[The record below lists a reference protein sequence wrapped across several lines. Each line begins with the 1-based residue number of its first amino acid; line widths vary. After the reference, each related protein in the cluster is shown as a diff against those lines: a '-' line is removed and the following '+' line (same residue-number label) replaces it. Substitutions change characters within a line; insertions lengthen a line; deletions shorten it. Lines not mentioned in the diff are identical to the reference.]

1 MLHQSPQSQ
10 TRAKLSIAKQPEA
23 GGSDGV
29 QISSG
34 AALGPIPIQP
44 GVLQDGA
51 QGDLVELLTPWH
63 GVIMSLDA
71 IQSDANFVVERD
83 GRNEYTGLRSAVG
96 DGDHEFFARCISC
109 DLRHD
114 DEYVV
119 VEFFGRYVRITMR
132 EARRIFGTRL
142 RGCRSSEG
150 PGKMAFSERDG
161 VVVLFGNTSIAA
173 KINDR
178 AWGVEDPVE
187 YERRSCPNVA
197 SYPIIGTVAPAMA
210 ITASMCRKETGT
222 VDLFGDDF
230 IQAATRFAEEGDLGV
245 VAFGVFALQD
255 LASSDWLW
263 IRYGGHDR

>member
-1 MLHQSPQSQ
+1 
-10 TRAKLSIAKQPEA
+10 
-23 GGSDGV
+23 
-29 QISSG
+29 
-34 AALGPIPIQP
+34 
-44 GVLQDGA
+44 
-51 QGDLVELLTPWH
+51 
-63 GVIMSLDA
+63 
-71 IQSDANFVVERD
+71 
-83 GRNEYTGLRSAVG
+83 
-96 DGDHEFFARCISC
+96 
-109 DLRHD
+109 
-114 DEYVV
+114 
-119 VEFFGRYVRITMR
+119 
-132 EARRIFGTRL
+132 
-142 RGCRSSEG
+142 
-150 PGKMAFSERDG
+150 MAFSERDG

-255 LASSDWLW
+255 LASRRIGFGFGTAATIADTFSLYNTILVADKLSV
-263 IRYGGHDR
+263 IDSSAPLNNFVRAFISVRPNFFSCITVGKEDYTRT